1 MEVTRKD
8 YFIQAAARNWE
19 EACRLAAQ
27 PLLEEGRMEA
37 DYVQTLLQDNGRI
50 GLSSGSTIRQMLGQ
64 LRPGTHRGLEIIQLK
79 GMANQEAALPDDC
92 PGLCRHMAGLYP
104 ESEFKLLYSPL
115 YVGHPTVR
123 ACLEAEPLIR
133 QVLERYADLDLA
145 ISSVSVFQQ
154 GEKSA
159 WASYISDEVYQHLYE
174 LGTRTCFLGHFID
187 GQGEIVSREVD
198 EKQVGISLDLLKSR
212 RCTLILALGARK
224 APAVLATLRTGAVR
238 YLCVDS
244 SLAQA
249 ILQLL

>member
-92 PGLCRHMAGLYP
+92 LVSAVTWRGSILNLNLSYSIRHSM
-104 ESEFKLLYSPL
+104 
-115 YVGHPTVR
+115 
-123 ACLEAEPLIR
+123 
-133 QVLERYADLDLA
+133 
-145 ISSVSVFQQ
+145 
-154 GEKSA
+154 
-159 WASYISDEVYQHLYE
+159 W
-174 LGTRTCFLGHFID
+174 
-187 GQGEIVSREVD
+187 
-198 EKQVGISLDLLKSR
+198 
-212 RCTLILALGARK
+212 
-224 APAVLATLRTGAVR
+224 
-238 YLCVDS
+238 
-244 SLAQA
+244 A
-249 ILQLL
+249 ILRSAPVWKRSL